1 MSSLYENSLRR
12 STRLA
17 AGARKKKSRAC
28 SKKKKSACKKSTR
41 CKYSKNKKGKTA
53 KAKKKKSCHRKK
65 SKRHGNSKKR
75 SRRRKLSAG
84 GSKRRRCPAGMQKV
98 SHCVKKSKK
107 SRRRKLSA
115 GGRATATTTAGQH
128 RQVFE
133 GRAGKTSGGL
143 TKQNLKKSK
152 SGKIVSVK
160 KSNLGKKI
168 AKKNGLADY
177 AKDWRAAVQEA
188 CNKHNDGNYT
198 VPRKNTP
205 LYKAAKKIYNQL
217 RRNK

>member
-65 SKRHGNSKKR
+65 SKRHGNSRKR
-75 SRRRKLSAG
+75 
-84 GSKRRRCPAGMQKV
+84 
-98 SHCVKKSKK
+98 